1 MFSLRKFGVAAA
13 VAAIVFVYLQY
24 RRDIQA
30 AEARIAAGQSQIAQT
45 ACGPVEYAMRG
56 DGFAGTLLVIHGAGG
71 GFDQALDLDM
81 GQRLSARGFRVIF
94 VSRFGYL
101 RTPLPADGSVAAQ
114 AGAHACLLDTLGVA
128 KASVMG
134 ISAGGPSA
142 LEFAIR
148 FPERCSALILLVP
161 ALPAGEAHPMP
172 RPSRVVEVIRDTIL
186 RSDFLFWAAMQ
197 VARSSLIETIL
208 ATPPAVAAGASP
220 GEKARMDRVMSNL
233 LPVSRRRLGL
243 GNDAAVIPG
252 LAPFDLGRVQAPTL
266 AISLDD
272 DLYGTARGAKHTA
285 AGIRGGRYV
294 GYPSG
299 GHLWIGHND
308 EVFAEVTGFLMR

>member
-1 MFSLRKFGVAAA
+1 MFSLRTFVVAA
-13 VAAIVFVYLQY
+13 VLAAFVFAYLQY
-24 RRDIQA
+24 RREIRA

-56 DGFAGTLLVIHGAGG
+56 DGSAGTLLVIHGAGG
-71 GFDQALDLDM
+71 GFDQALDLDL
-81 GQRLSARGFRVIF
+81 GDRLSGRGFRVIF

-101 RTPLPADGSVAAQ
+101 RTPLPADGSVGAQ

-134 ISAGGPSA
+134 ISAGGSSA

-148 FPERCSALILLVP
+148 FPERCGALILLVP

-186 RSDFLFWAAMQ
+186 RSDFLFWVAMKAA
-197 VARSSLIETIL
+197 RNSLIETVL
-208 ATPPAVAAGASP
+208 ATPLAVAEGASP

-243 GNDAAVIPG
+243 GNDAAVIPE
-252 LAPFDLGRVQAPTL
+252 LRPFDLGRVQAPTL

-272 DLYGTARGAKHTA
+272 DLYGTARGAKYTA

-299 GHLWIGHND
+299 GHLWIGRND
-308 EVFAEVTGFLMR
+308 EVFGEIVGFLMR